1 MTVSGAA
8 TPSRRTL
15 SRALPS
21 VLLVAAL
28 LSLTVWATTAGQD
41 EPVEPVHAGP
51 ATVEE
56 GAHGEPAW
64 VRFTSEAAR
73 RTGLEV
79 TRVAGQPA
87 ALEVPY
93 AAIIYAADGTTWVY
107 VADPADPLR
116 FRREEVLVSA
126 VVEDRVLLHDGPEPG
141 TSVAGTGAVELYGAE
156 FEVGH

>member
-8 TPSRRTL
+8 TPTRRML
-15 SRALPS
+15 SRIVPRA
-21 VLLVAAL
+21 LLVAAL
-28 LSLTVWATTAGQD
+28 LSLIVWAGTAGQD
-41 EPVEPVHAGP
+41 EPVASVHASP

-79 TRVAGQPA
+79 TRVAGQPG

-93 AAIIYAADGTTWVY
+93 ASIIYSADGTTWVF
-107 VADPADPLR
+107 VADAADPLR
-116 FRREEVLVSA
+116 FRREEVLVGA
-126 VVEDRVLLHDGPEPG
+126 VLEDIVLLHEGPEPG